1 MPTTTFTQTHSS
13 SGDAFPT
20 VTVSGIT
27 GTVTGINYTVNFNAS
42 NPSAIYASV
51 VDTDNNNQNLFG
63 SGTIATGSPPYTY
76 TEAAENIPTSV
87 NGSYDFSVQ
96 DAFFGSGGLNV
107 TSVEVEITTAAAG
120 NDYQLTLDDG
130 QSSSQISNVDVQ
142 VLNIQCN
149 ADDSQSQAQCSDVN
163 VTVDAIPL
171 VLNKAESQAQASDV
185 DVVRDLSL
193 FSLESQAGIS
203 PVRMYDKRPAIRT
216 VHFW

>member
-1 MPTTTFTQTHSS
+1 MPTTTFTQSHSN

-42 NPSAIYASV
+42 NPSGIYASV
-51 VDTDNNNQNLFG
+51 VDTANNNQSLFG
-63 SGTIATGSPPYTY
+63 TGTIATGSPPYTY
-76 TEAAENIPTSV
+76 TEAADNIPASI
-87 NGSYDFSVQ
+87 NGSYDFSVR
-96 DAFFGSGGLNV
+96 DAFFGTSGLQV
-107 TSVEVEITTAAAG
+107 SSVEVEITTAAAG

-130 QSSSQISNVDVQ
+130 QSSSQVSNVDVQ

-149 ADDSQSQAQCSDVN
+149 ADDSQSEAQCSDVN

-185 DVVRDLSL
+185 DVERDLAV
-193 FSLESQAGIS
+193 FSLESQSVTPAI
-203 PVRMYDKRPAIRT
+203 RLFDKRPVART